1 FGAVPVP
8 VQRAQQRFR
17 DEMETNPQRFFATGM
32 WERITH
38 ARTHL
43 STFLG
48 ADPASTA
55 FVPNVTAAISIVL
68 RSLRLGPGDE
78 VITTSH
84 GYGSVDLAADHITA
98 SVGATHRTIPIALTA
113 TDDAI
118 VAAIAE
124 ALTPGRTR
132 LLIIDHVTSATARV
146 LPVARLVTAA
156 RARDIPVM
164 VDAAH
169 GPGAHAI
176 NVKAIGADFWV
187 GNLHKWL
194 YAPRPTAI
202 FSVAEKWRARID
214 PPIVSWADR
223 DGFPANLEMGGT
235 LDYTA
240 WLAAPTGLYVLRTLG
255 IDRVRSHNAALV
267 SYGQRVVGAA
277 LGLLSPS
284 ELPNP
289 GAATAAMRVL
299 PLPRHVAT
307 TEADAIALRT
317 RIADE
322 LRVVVPI
329 MSWRGRGLVR
339 LSAQVYNHA
348 DEYDR
353 LATGLPRVLATLS

>member
-1 FGAVPVP
+1 
-8 VQRAQQRFR
+8 
-17 DEMETNPQRFFATGM
+17 
-32 WERITH
+32 
-38 ARTHL
+38 
-43 STFLG
+43 
-48 ADPASTA
+48 
-55 FVPNVTAAISIVL
+55 
-68 RSLRLGPGDE
+68 
-78 VITTSH
+78 
-84 GYGSVDLAADHITA
+84 
-98 SVGATHRTIPIALTA
+98 
-113 TDDAI
+113 
-118 VAAIAE
+118 
-124 ALTPGRTR
+124 
-132 LLIIDHVTSATARV
+132 
-146 LPVARLVTAA
+146 
-156 RARDIPVM
+156 M

-202 FSVAEKWRARID
+202 FSIAEKWRDRID

-289 GAATAAMRVL
+289 GVATASMRVL

-339 LSAQVYNHA
+339 LSAQVYNHP

-353 LATGLPRVLATLS
+353 LATGLPRVLATLT